1 MQGKNSHIGPHNL
14 ILAQK
19 GIKFEW
25 FKNAKLFF

>member
-14 ILAQK
+14 ILASK
-19 GIKFEW
+19 RIKFKW